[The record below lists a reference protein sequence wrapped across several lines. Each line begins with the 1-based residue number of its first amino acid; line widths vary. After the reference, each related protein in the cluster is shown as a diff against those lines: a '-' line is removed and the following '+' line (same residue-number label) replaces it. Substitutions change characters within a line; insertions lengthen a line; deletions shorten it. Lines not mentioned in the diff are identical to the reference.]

1 MRPFKIE
8 IPQAQLDDL
17 KQRLAATRWPDEMP
31 GAGWSRGVPL
41 GYIKEL
47 AEYWR
52 TTYDWR
58 AAEARLNQFPQF
70 LTEIDGVQVHFLHVR
85 SPEPDAMPVILTHG
99 WPSSF
104 VEFIDVIDPLTNPVA
119 HGGTPADAF
128 HVVIPSIPG
137 YTFSGPAGQPGW
149 DTERVAQAWKT
160 LMRTLGYDRY
170 LVQGGDWGM
179 PISLRLGLADP
190 EHVAGVH
197 LNMLA
202 TFPPADP
209 SDQAAMGALMAELS
223 PADIER
229 AQFAGYFAQD
239 GAGWLKIQC
248 TRPQTLAYGL
258 TDSPAGQLAWI
269 AEKFKEWTDST
280 DAPEDAISRDH
291 LLTNVMLYWLTATAG
306 SSAQLYYESEHLD
319 ADFIR
324 TWGGPWPL
332 AMPAGVASFPKDAVR
347 AIRPWAEKILPTLT
361 HWSEFDKGGHFAALE
376 QPELFV
382 GDLRTFAQ
390 SLGR

>member
-1 MRPFKIE
+1 MRPFKID
-8 IPQAQLDDL
+8 IPQSQLDDL

-31 GAGWSRGVPL
+31 GVGWSRGASL
-41 GYIKEL
+41 GYIQEL

-58 AAEARLNQFPQF
+58 AAEARLNQFTQF

-99 WPSSF
+99 WPSSV
-104 VEFIDVIDPLTNPVA
+104 VEFIDVIGPLTDPVA
-119 HGGTPADAF
+119 HGGNASDAF
-128 HVVIPSIPG
+128 HVVVPSLPG
-137 YTFSGPAGQPGW
+137 YAFSGPTGQLGW

-160 LMRTLGYDRY
+160 LMGSLGYDHY

-190 EHVAGVH
+190 AHVAGVH

-202 TFPPADP
+202 TFPPANP
-209 SDQAAMGALMAELS
+209 ADQAAMGALMAELS
-223 PADIER
+223 PADVGR

-248 TRPQTLAYGL
+248 TRPQTIAYGL
-258 TDSPAGQLAWI
+258 TDSPVGQLAWI
-269 AEKFKEWTDST
+269 VEKFKEWTDST
-280 DAPEDAISRDH
+280 DSPEDAVSRDH

-319 ADFIR
+319 ADFFR
-324 TWGGPWPL
+324 CWGGPWPL
-332 AMPAGVASFPKDAVR
+332 AMPVGVASFPHDAVR

-361 HWSEFDKGGHFAALE
+361 HWTEFDKGGHFAALE

-382 GDLRTFAQ
+382 GDVRTFAQ
-390 SLGR
+390 SLR

>member
-1 MRPFKIE
+1 MRPFKID
-8 IPQAQLDDL
+8 IPQSQLDDL

-31 GAGWSRGVPL
+31 GVGWSRGAPL

-52 TTYDWR
+52 TGYDWR

-70 LTEIDGVQVHFLHVR
+70 RTEIDGVQVHFLHVR
-85 SPEPDAMPVILTHG
+85 SPEPTAMPVILTHG
-99 WPSSF
+99 WPSSV
-104 VEFIDVIDPLTNPVA
+104 VEFIDVIGPLTNPVA
-119 HGGTPADAF
+119 HGGTAADAF
-128 HVVIPSIPG
+128 HVIIPSIPG
-137 YTFSGPAGQPGW
+137 YGFSGPTGQPGW

-160 LMRTLGYDRY
+160 LMRSLGYDRY

-190 EHVAGVH
+190 QHVAGVH
-197 LNMLA
+197 VNMLA
-202 TFPPADP
+202 TFPPANP

-223 PADIER
+223 PADVAR

-248 TRPQTLAYGL
+248 TRPQSIAYGL
-258 TDSPAGQLAWI
+258 TDSPVGQLAWI
-269 AEKFKEWTDST
+269 IEKFKEWTDST
-280 DAPEDAISRDH
+280 DSPEDAISRDH

-319 ADFIR
+319 AEFFR

-332 AMPAGVASFPKDAVR
+332 AMPAGVALFPKDAVR

-361 HWSEFDKGGHFAALE
+361 HWTEFDRGGHFAALE
-376 QPELFV
+376 QPALFV
-382 GDLRTFAQ
+382 GDVRTFAR
-390 SLGR
+390 SLR

>member
-1 MRPFKIE
+1 MREFKVD
-8 IPQAQLDDL
+8 IPQSQLNDL
-17 KQRLAATRWPDEMP
+17 KRRLEATRWPDEMP
-31 GAGWSRGVPL
+31 GVGWSRGAPL
-41 GYIKEL
+41 GYVREL

-52 TTYDWR
+52 TSYDWR
-58 AAEARLNQFPQF
+58 AAEAQLNQFPQF
-70 LTEIDGVQVHFLHVR
+70 LTEIDGVRVHFLHVR
-85 SPEPDAMPVILTHG
+85 SPELNAMPMILTHG
-99 WPSSF
+99 WPSSV
-104 VEFIDVIDPLTNPVA
+104 VEFIDVIGPLTDPVA
-119 HGGTPADAF
+119 YGGNAADAF
-128 HVVIPSIPG
+128 HVVIPSMPG
-137 YTFSGPAGQPGW
+137 HAFSGPTRQPGW
-149 DTERVAQAWKT
+149 DTERIAQAWKT
-160 LMRTLGYDRY
+160 LMRSLGYDRY

-179 PISLRLGLADP
+179 PVSLRLGLADP

-202 TFPPADP
+202 TFPPANP

-223 PADIER
+223 PEDIAR

-258 TDSPAGQLAWI
+258 TDSPVGQLAWI
-269 AEKFKEWTDST
+269 IEKFKEWTDST
-280 DAPEDAISRDH
+280 DSPEDAVSRDH

-319 ADFIR
+319 ADFFR

-332 AMPAGVASFPKDAVR
+332 AMPSGVASFPKDAVR

-361 HWSEFDKGGHFAALE
+361 HWTEFDKGGHFAALE

-382 GDLRTFAQ
+382 GDVRTFART
-390 SLGR
+390 LR

>member
-1 MRPFKIE
+1 MRPFKID
-8 IPQAQLDDL
+8 IPQSQLDDL

-31 GAGWSRGVPL
+31 GVGWSRGAPL

-52 TTYDWR
+52 TSYDWR
-58 AAEARLNQFPQF
+58 AAEAQLNKFPQF
-70 LTEIDGVQVHFLHVR
+70 RTEIDGVRVHFLHVR
-85 SPEPDAMPVILTHG
+85 SPEPTAMPVILTHG
-99 WPSSF
+99 WPSSV
-104 VEFIDVIDPLTNPVA
+104 VEFIDVIGPLTNPVA
-119 HGGTPADAF
+119 HGGTAADAF

-137 YTFSGPAGQPGW
+137 YAFSGPTGQPGW

-190 EHVAGVH
+190 QHVAGVH

-202 TFPPADP
+202 TFPPANP

-223 PADIER
+223 PADVAR

-248 TRPQTLAYGL
+248 TRPQSIAYGL

-269 AEKFKEWTDST
+269 IEKFKEWTDST
-280 DAPEDAISRDH
+280 DSPEDAVSRDH

-319 ADFIR
+319 ADFFR

-332 AMPAGVASFPKDAVR
+332 AMPAGVALFPKDAVR

-361 HWSEFDKGGHFAALE
+361 HWTEFDRGGHFAALE

-382 GDLRTFAQ
+382 GDVRTFAR
-390 SLGR
+390 SLR

>member
-1 MRPFKIE
+1 MRPFEID
-8 IPQAQLDDL
+8 IPQSQLDDL
-17 KQRLAATRWPDEMP
+17 NQRLAATRWPDEMP
-31 GAGWSRGVPL
+31 GAGWSRGVPS
-41 GYIKEL
+41 GYLKEL

-52 TTYDWR
+52 TRYDWR

-85 SPEPDAMPVILTHG
+85 SPEMNAMPVILTHG
-99 WPSSF
+99 WPSSV
-104 VEFIDVIDPLTNPVA
+104 VEFIDVIGPLTNPVA
-119 HGGTPADAF
+119 HGGSAADAF
-128 HVVIPSIPG
+128 HVVIPSMPG
-137 YTFSGPAGQPGW
+137 HAFSGPTRQPGW
-149 DTERVAQAWKT
+149 DTERIAHAWKS
-160 LMRTLGYDRY
+160 LMHSLGYDRY

-179 PISLRLGLADP
+179 PVSLRLGLADP
-190 EHVAGVH
+190 EHVTGVH

-209 SDQAAMGALMAELS
+209 SDQAAMGALMAELG
-223 PADIER
+223 PADIAR

-248 TRPQTLAYGL
+248 TRPQTIAYGL
-258 TDSPAGQLAWI
+258 TDSPVGQLAWI
-269 AEKFKEWTDST
+269 IEKFKEWTDSA

-332 AMPAGVASFPKDAVR
+332 AMPAAVASFPKDAVR
-347 AIRPWAEKILPTLT
+347 PIRRWAEKILPTLT
-361 HWSEFDKGGHFAALE
+361 QWTEYDKGGHFAALE

-382 GDLRTFAQ
+382 SDVRTFART
-390 SLGR
+390 LR

>member
-1 MRPFKIE
+1 MRPFKID
-8 IPQAQLDDL
+8 IPQSQLDDL

-31 GAGWSRGVPL
+31 GVGWSRGASL
-41 GYIKEL
+41 SYIKEL
-47 AEYWR
+47 ADYWR
-52 TTYDWR
+52 TSYDWR

-70 LTEIDGVQVHFLHVR
+70 LTEIDGAAVHFLHVR
-85 SPEPDAMPVILTHG
+85 SPEPNAMPVILTHG
-99 WPSSF
+99 WPSSV
-104 VEFIDVIDPLTNPVA
+104 VEFIDVIGPLTNPVA
-119 HGGTPADAF
+119 HGGTAADAF
-128 HVVIPSIPG
+128 HVVIPSVPG
-137 YTFSGPAGQPGW
+137 YAFSGPTGQPGW
-149 DTERVAQAWKT
+149 DTERVAQAWKA
-160 LMRTLGYDRY
+160 LMRSLGYDRY

-190 EHVAGVH
+190 QHVAGVH

-202 TFPPADP
+202 TFPPANP

-223 PADIER
+223 PADIAR

-248 TRPQTLAYGL
+248 TRPQTIAYGL
-258 TDSPAGQLAWI
+258 TDSPVGQLAWI
-269 AEKFKEWTDST
+269 IEKFKEWTDST
-280 DAPEDAISRDH
+280 DSPEDAISRDH

-319 ADFIR
+319 ADFFR

-332 AMPAGVASFPKDAVR
+332 AMPAGVASFPRDAVR

-361 HWSEFDKGGHFAALE
+361 HWTEFDKGGHFAALE
-376 QPELFV
+376 QPDLFV
-382 GDLRTFAQ
+382 GDVRTFAR
-390 SLGR
+390 SLR

>member
-1 MRPFKIE
+1 MRPFEID
-8 IPQAQLDDL
+8 IPQSQLDDL
-17 KQRLAATRWPDEMP
+17 KQRLAATRWPDEVP
-31 GAGWSRGVPL
+31 GVGWSRGVPL
-41 GYIKEL
+41 DYLKGL

-58 AAEARLNQFPQF
+58 AAEAGLNQFPQF
-70 LTEIDGVQVHFLHVR
+70 ITNIDGVQVHFLHVR
-85 SPEPDAMPVILTHG
+85 SPELNAMPMILTHG
-99 WPSSF
+99 WPSSV
-104 VEFIDVIDPLTNPVA
+104 VEFIDVIGPLTNPVA
-119 HGGTPADAF
+119 YGGNASDAF
-128 HVVIPSIPG
+128 HVVIPSMPG
-137 YTFSGPAGQPGW
+137 HGFSGPTRQAGW
-149 DTERVAQAWKT
+149 DTERIAQAWKT
-160 LMRTLGYDRY
+160 LMRSLGYDRY

-209 SDQAAMGALMAELS
+209 SDQAAMGALMAQLG
-223 PADIER
+223 PADIAR

-239 GAGWLKIQC
+239 AAGWLKIQC
-248 TRPQTLAYGL
+248 TRPQTIAYAL

-269 AEKFKEWTDST
+269 VEKFKEWTDST
-280 DAPEDAISRDH
+280 DAPEDADSRDH
-291 LLTNVMLYWLTATAG
+291 MLTNVMLYWLTATAG

-324 TWGGPWPL
+324 CWGGPWPL
-332 AMPAGVASFPKDAVR
+332 TMPVGVASFPKDAVR

-361 HWSEFDKGGHFAALE
+361 HWTEFDKGGHFAALE
-376 QPELFV
+376 QPELFT
-382 GDLRTFAQ
+382 GDVRTFAQ
-390 SLGR
+390 SLR

>member
-1 MRPFKIE
+1 MRPFKID
-8 IPQAQLDDL
+8 IPQSQLDDL
-17 KQRLAATRWPDEMP
+17 KQRLSATRWPDEMP
-31 GAGWSRGVPL
+31 GVGWSRGAPL

-52 TTYDWR
+52 TGYDWR

-70 LTEIDGVQVHFLHVR
+70 RTEIDGVQVHFLHVR
-85 SPEPDAMPVILTHG
+85 SPEPTAMPVILTHG
-99 WPSSF
+99 WPSSV
-104 VEFIDVIDPLTNPVA
+104 VEFIDVIGPLTNPVA
-119 HGGTPADAF
+119 HGGTAADAF
-128 HVVIPSIPG
+128 HVIIPSIPG
-137 YTFSGPAGQPGW
+137 YGFSGPTGQPGW
-149 DTERVAQAWKT
+149 DTERVARAWKT
-160 LMRTLGYDRY
+160 LMRSLGYDRY

-190 EHVAGVH
+190 QHVAGVH
-197 LNMLA
+197 VNMLA
-202 TFPPADP
+202 TFPPANP

-223 PADIER
+223 PADVAR

-248 TRPQTLAYGL
+248 TRPQSIAYGL
-258 TDSPAGQLAWI
+258 TDSPVGQLAWI
-269 AEKFKEWTDST
+269 IEKFKEWTDST
-280 DAPEDAISRDH
+280 DSPEDAISRDH

-319 ADFIR
+319 AEFFR

-332 AMPAGVASFPKDAVR
+332 AMPAGVALFPKDAVR

-361 HWSEFDKGGHFAALE
+361 HWTEFDRGGHFAALE
-376 QPELFV
+376 QPALFV
-382 GDLRTFAQ
+382 GDVRTFAR
-390 SLGR
+390 SLR

>member
-1 MRPFKIE
+1 MRPFQID
-8 IPQAQLDDL
+8 IPQSQLEDL

-31 GAGWSRGVPL
+31 GVGWTRGVPL
-41 GYIKEL
+41 GYLKEL

-52 TTYDWR
+52 TRYDWR
-58 AAEARLNQFPQF
+58 AAEARLNQYPQF
-70 LTEIDGVQVHFLHVR
+70 LTKIDGVQVHFLHVR
-85 SPEPDAMPVILTHG
+85 SPQLNAMPMILTHG
-99 WPSSF
+99 WPSSV
-104 VEFIDVIDPLTNPVA
+104 VEFIDVIGPLTDPVA
-119 HGGTPADAF
+119 YGGSPEDAF
-128 HVVIPSIPG
+128 HVVIPSMPG
-137 YTFSGPAGQPGW
+137 HAFSGPAGQPGW
-149 DTERVAQAWKT
+149 DTERIAHAWKS
-160 LMRTLGYDRY
+160 LMQSLGYDRY

-179 PISLRLGLADP
+179 PVSLRLGLADP

-209 SDQAAMGALMAELS
+209 SDQAAMGALMSELG
-223 PADIER
+223 PADIAR

-248 TRPQTLAYGL
+248 TRPQTIAYGL
-258 TDSPAGQLAWI
+258 TDSPVGQLAWI
-269 AEKFKEWTDST
+269 IEKFKEWTDSAN
-280 DAPEDAISRDH
+280 APEDAIDRDH

-347 AIRPWAEKILPTLT
+347 PIRRWAEKILPTLT
-361 HWSEFDKGGHFAALE
+361 HWTEFDKGGHFAALE
-376 QPELFV
+376 QPELFT
-382 GDLRTFAQ
+382 GDVRTFAR
-390 SLGR
+390 SLR